1 MSIST
6 TRTVYHS
13 ILDLWDENFLAW
25 EKKIRDLGIP
35 MGNRLREL
43 REQKGLSQKKMG
55 EILSLPKSSVSRLE
69 LGMTYPLV
77 KTLVRYRNYFGV
89 PIHWLVFGDEWNEGM
104 LTDNL
109 SLYLRNT
116 SEKVIT
122 CILDILV
129 LLNSG
134 YEIRRKHEHPAA
146 FPIIKGATQ
155 TPVLGKTTTVCP
167 KELGGRLKEL
177 REKYSI
183 PQTVLEDEFE
193 IPPRT
198 LCKYEKGDKD
208 VPLKVLLSFTGC
220 FGVTLDYLC
229 FGEKGTELPA
239 LRRLYGF
246 LNHASRDTQELA
258 ATIIQILYS
267 NGLFG

>member
-1 MSIST
+1 M
-6 TRTVYHS
+6 
-13 ILDLWDENFLAW
+13 
-25 EKKIRDLGIP
+25 
-35 MGNRLREL
+35 
-43 REQKGLSQKKMG
+43 
-55 EILSLPKSSVSRLE
+55 
-69 LGMTYPLV
+69 
-77 KTLVRYRNYFGV
+77 
-89 PIHWLVFGDEWNEGM
+89 
-104 LTDNL
+104 
-109 SLYLRNT
+109 
-116 SEKVIT
+116 
-122 CILDILV
+122 
-129 LLNSG
+129 
-134 YEIRRKHEHPAA
+134 
-146 FPIIKGATQ
+146 
-155 TPVLGKTTTVCP
+155 
-167 KELGGRLKEL
+167 

-267 NGLFG
+267 NGLCG